1 LIERAKDLLV
11 KSLLELVINNVG
23 KPNCDRNFRSSEY
36 DLEQYGIVTVKDV
49 VLYIASDWKSSD
61 WSETL
66 LDAAAKK
73 EVIDALRW

>member
-1 LIERAKDLLV
+1 MKQ
-11 KSLLELVINNVG
+11 LLELVINNVG
-23 KPNCDRNFRSSEY
+23 KLNCERKFASSEY
-36 DLEQYGIVTVKDV
+36 DLDKYAMVTVKDV